1 MPNQFSTKH
10 LKAVSLTL
18 VPQLNDLYHIDV
30 KADNARSDTML
41 LPRIATI
48 LNNARSRLGKEHVVL
63 CVAGDFLAPSC
74 LSKHF
79 FGEHMVDV
87 LNALETKF
95 VSLGN
100 HEFDIPAAQF
110 LKRID
115 ESNFQWLC
123 TNFRFLDDEID
134 DSPKIQPA
142 GLVDLAK
149 DVRLCLFG
157 VLYPSAYKDFGR
169 AIDPVEEIRALI
181 GKFESTHRGLDRRQ
195 SLTQY
200 SIRMAERIAK
210 GDFGYSGVAAY
221 AALTHQNT
229 EGDRRLAAGVP
240 QLFALLG
247 GHEHEV
253 VNRHNLFGS
262 MIAKGLSNARTLRL
276 NWFAAVKIS
285 DLEKIEGFG
294 KDPPQVLLDIA
305 AEIYLE
311 AIVPESQRLFIESL
325 STRTLEQLDA
335 LTDTV
340 LSYFRSPEQ
349 PGDANQ
355 RYLDAGGLVDLL
367 SGHNFFVRIVS
378 GHALFAYSLALH
390 TQRPEFIDVVPEDAL
405 IRRVIDKWLQ
415 KSPESSTPIL
425 LSPVEFELEDAM
437 VRKGSTNFG
446 IFAAD
451 IVRGGRNLRGA
462 SRHPSEIGL
471 INSGGFRLDR
481 KIARGEPINRKLLC
495 DIFYHSNQVLE
506 FQLSGKTIREIHE
519 TSASLGSTDEGH
531 GDFLQIS
538 GLRPTING
546 TAVIGLERLDE
557 IGRWIPVEEN
567 AVYRVATTQ
576 YVSKICA
583 AYSRFF
589 AEGDGVMVEP
599 EIRSAVHEE
608 FVALARCPDRERD
621 AYFSDLLISER
632 R

>member
-1 MPNQFSTKH
+1 MTVALNAAVRMRRKRRWPRSEFLMLSLDAWLDRSGRRCRQRRGSARNGATDFSPCEIDRPPPGGTPCQIKFSTKH

-335 LTDTV
+335 LTDT
-340 LSYFRSPEQ
+340 
-349 PGDANQ
+349 GA
-355 RYLDAGGLVDLL
+355 
-367 SGHNFFVRIVS
+367 
-378 GHALFAYSLALH
+378 
-390 TQRPEFIDVVPEDAL
+390 FIFS
-405 IRRVIDKWLQ
+405 ISRTTWRRQ
-415 KSPESSTPIL
+415 
-425 LSPVEFELEDAM
+425 
-437 VRKGSTNFG
+437 
-446 IFAAD
+446 
-451 IVRGGRNLRGA
+451 
-462 SRHPSEIGL
+462 
-471 INSGGFRLDR
+471 
-481 KIARGEPINRKLLC
+481 
-495 DIFYHSNQVLE
+495 
-506 FQLSGKTIREIHE
+506 
-519 TSASLGSTDEGH
+519 SA
-531 GDFLQIS
+531 
-538 GLRPTING
+538 
-546 TAVIGLERLDE
+546 
-557 IGRWIPVEEN
+557 IP
-567 AVYRVATTQ
+567 
-576 YVSKICA
+576 
-583 AYSRFF
+583 
-589 AEGDGVMVEP
+589 
-599 EIRSAVHEE
+599 
-608 FVALARCPDRERD
+608 
-621 AYFSDLLISER
+621 
-632 R
+632 